1 MSIVNFRQSILELD
15 LSGVTTLCFG
25 TTGIKAHMVQGRKAL
40 AKFVQAN
47 TGGKYLPIYRRLAG
61 RPTVTLGDT
70 TLVYASFAGHSGY
83 VLK

>member
-1 MSIVNFRQSILELD
+1 MSIVNFRQS
-15 LSGVTTLCFG
+15 TLQVKLKGCDTIHFG